1 MKEYKL
7 TIAVVLLA
15 AATCAGAGEAEVAE
29 VTRPA
34 EVLLPGESAWSPA
47 EPGQSLPAG
56 TLIRTGLRGEVGLTL
71 AGGEWMHVGPGSKV
85 GLGGESN
92 QQTIVQ
98 VKYGQMVAGGKG
110 KGSNARIDLRVP
122 CGRAAIAGGAEAV
135 YHADSGL
142 ALVAH
147 YGRAEMTA
155 LPLERRRELR
165 AGEWT
170 DCGPSAHVDL
180 LLSRCD
186 VWVGDDYGGRTDE
199 ERAFELR
206 NPAGRGIF
214 SYIDGVGRTGMLY
227 HPATAGFPSSFI
239 GGGGGGAP
247 APVPTWP

>member
-1 MKEYKL
+1 MRW
-7 TIAVVLLA
+7 TSIAIVGAILWTA
-15 AATCAGAGEAEVAE
+15 AAVEAEPAKVAE

-34 EVLLPGESAWSPA
+34 EVKVPGADSWSPA
-47 EPGQSLPAG
+47 EPGQSLPPG
-56 TLIRTGLRGEVGLTL
+56 TVLRTGLRGEVHLTL
-71 AGGEWMHVGPGSKV
+71 AGGESMRIGPGSKV
-85 GLGGESN
+85 GLGGEMN
-92 QQTIVQ
+92 QRSVVQ
-98 VKYGQMVAGGKG
+98 VKYGKVVAGGLG
-110 KGSNARIDLRVP
+110 KADNARIDLRVP
-122 CGRAAIAGGAEAV
+122 CGRATIAGGAEAV

-142 ALVAH
+142 ALIAH

-155 LPLERRRELR
+155 LPLERRREVR

-206 NPAGRGIF
+206 NPSGRGIF
-214 SYIDGVGRTGMLY
+214 SYIDGVGRTRMLY
-227 HPATAGFPSSFI
+227 HPATAGFPSSI
-239 GGGGGGAP
+239 GGGGGAP